1 MTASASAMLPM
12 NSPSVIR
19 LFYRLRWALE
29 VVNDCCELL
38 IIINDG
44 GKDED
49 PQPHPRQTQPARA
62 QTHRVRR
69 NGKVTLHSSRLEEYL
84 RKKLIGSGWKENLK
98 SYCKGTSP
106 LNQVHLG

>member
-1 MTASASAMLPM
+1 MTASASAILPI
-12 NSPSVIR
+12 NSPRVIR
-19 LFYRLRWALE
+19 LFYWLRWALD

-49 PQPHPRQTQPARA
+49 PQSYNRQTQPAR
-62 QTHRVRR
+62 TETYRIRI
-69 NGKVTLHSSRLEEYL
+69 NGEVTQHSHRLEEYL

-98 SYCKGTSP
+98 NYCKGKR
-106 LNQVHLG
+106 

>member
-1 MTASASAMLPM
+1 MLPI
-12 NSPSVIR
+12 NSPRVMR

-29 VVNDCCELL
+29 VVNDCCGLL

-49 PQPHPRQTQPARA
+49 PQPHNRQTKPTLTETYRVRINGEV
-62 QTHRVRR
+62 THR
-69 NGKVTLHSSRLEEYL
+69 SYRLEEYL

-98 SYCKGTSP
+98 NYCKGK
-106 LNQVHLG
+106 